1 MHLRAHFAE
10 FLGTA
15 LITTTVVGSGIMAQ
29 SLTRDVLLQLLV
41 NTFATVLIL
50 GLVIWLLAPVSGAYF
65 NPVVLLIAF
74 IRRELST
81 LQLVTFSI
89 VQIAGAASGAI
100 LAHALFN
107 RALIAPSTF
116 ERDGSYLFLSEVVAT
131 AGLIATIFI
140 AKNQGRGE
148 NAYWLVP
155 LWIGGAYIFTSSTSF
170 ANPAL
175 TLGRSL
181 TDSFSGIALSSVP
194 VFIAAQLL
202 GALLGHSVAQL
213 LVRQEETVN
222 QEETFEEEKE

>member
-1 MHLRAHFAE
+1 MQIRAHFAE

-15 LITTTVVGSGIMAQ
+15 LITATVIGSGIMAQ
-29 SLTRDVLLQLLV
+29 SLTQDILLQLFV

-65 NPVVLLIAF
+65 NPVVLLVAY
-74 IRRELST
+74 IRRELSA
-81 LQLVTFSI
+81 LHLLTFSV
-89 VQIAGAASGAI
+89 VQVAGAASGAI

-116 ERDGSYLFLSEVVAT
+116 ERDGSWLFLSEVVAT

-140 AKNQGRGE
+140 AKNQGRGD
-148 NAYWLVP
+148 NAFWLVP

-170 ANPAL
+170 ANPAI

-181 TDSFSGIALSSVP
+181 TDSFAGIAIASVP
-194 VFIAAQLL
+194 LFIAAQLL
-202 GALLGHSVAQL
+202 GALIGHALANV
-213 LVRQEETVN
+213 LVPVS
-222 QEETFEEEKE
+222 EEEQ

>member
-1 MHLRAHFAE
+1 MQIRAHVAE

-15 LITTTVVGSGIMAQ
+15 LITATVIGSGIMAQ

-65 NPVVLLIAF
+65 NPVVLLVAF
-74 IRRELST
+74 IRRELSA
-81 LQLVTFSI
+81 LQLLTFSA
-89 VQIAGAASGAI
+89 VQVAGAASGAI

-116 ERDGSYLFLSEVVAT
+116 ERDGSWLFLSEVVAT

-140 AKNQGRGE
+140 AKNQGRGD
-148 NAYWLVP
+148 NAFWLVP

-170 ANPAL
+170 ANPAI

-181 TDSFSGIALSSVP
+181 TDSFAGIAIASVP
-194 VFIAAQLL
+194 VFIAAQLF
-202 GALLGHSVAQL
+202 GALLGHALANL
-213 LVRQEETVN
+213 LVPVAKEE
-222 QEETFEEEKE
+222 Q